1 MISDQERREVAEQLR
16 CLASAE
22 LTPAD
27 IVSIV
32 GTASL
37 NCQALAIAL
46 LGAVGFVTDD
56 PSISQIIGH
65 LADLIDRP
73 TCCIRPDVEDEGTIW
88 DLFGTCTCCGAI
100 VDAYSATATAS
111 GFLPTR
117 YCPACGA
124 KVVG

>member
-1 MISDQERREVAEQLR
+1 MTSDEERREVAEQLR

-32 GTASL
+32 GTVSL

-56 PSISQIIGH
+56 PSISQTIGH
-65 LADLIDRP
+65 LADLID
-73 TCCIRPDVEDEGTIW
+73 PDVEDEGTIW
-88 DLFGTCTCCGAI
+88 DLFGTCTCCGAV

>member
-1 MISDQERREVAEQLR
+1 MTSDAERCAVVEQLR
-16 CLASAE
+16 FLASAE

-27 IVSIV
+27 IVCTV
-32 GTASL
+32 GEVSL

-56 PSISQIIGH
+56 PSISQTIGH

-73 TCCIRPDVEDEGTIW
+73 TCYIRPDVEDEGTIW
-88 DLFGTCTCCGAI
+88 DLFGTCTCCGA
-100 VDAYSATATAS
+100 VVNAYSATAAAS

>member
-1 MISDQERREVAEQLR
+1 MISDQERREAASRLR
-16 CLASAE
+16 
-22 LTPAD
+22 TQAD
-27 IVSIV
+27 KLEARNPDGLYTAADLMFRLFDLV
-32 GTASL
+32 GATHAMTL
-37 NCQALAIAL
+37 HDVFRFI
-46 LGAVGFVTDD
+46 
-56 PSISQIIGH
+56 
-65 LADLIDRP
+65 ADLIDRP

-88 DLFGTCTCCGAI
+88 DLFGTCTCCGAV

>member
-1 MISDQERREVAEQLR
+1 MISDMERRDIAEGLRGLKGEHVPIAYVLDELGVDCDGADVPKADVAR
-16 CLASAE
+16 
-22 LTPAD
+22 
-27 IVSIV
+27 
-32 GTASL
+32 
-37 NCQALAIAL
+37 
-46 LGAVGFVTDD
+46 
-56 PSISQIIGH
+56 

-73 TCCIRPDVEDEGTIW
+73 TCRIWPDVEDEGTIW
-88 DLFGTCTCCGAI
+88 DLFGTCTCCGAV

>member
-1 MISDQERREVAEQLR
+1 MISDAERREVAEQLR

-32 GTASL
+32 GMVSL
-37 NCQALAIAL
+37 NRQALAIAL

-56 PSISQIIGH
+56 PSISQTINH

-73 TCCIRPDVEDEGTIW
+73 TCRIWPDVEDEGTIW
-88 DLFGTCTCCGAI
+88 DLFGTCTCCGAV